1 MFRIFKNCFS
11 LISKKQK
18 KNTILILIGNQIGS
32 ILEVIGLGIIPIL
45 AINLLDKNKLIIFLE
60 KKNLSFLTGL
70 LEFENFVFYSFLFLV
85 FFFIFKNFYLIGINY
100 LQTKLRIDIF
110 NTISNNFFQLYIYS
124 PYKYFLKKNPTY
136 LSSIMTNEVHG
147 ACTVLEIFVL
157 LLKDF
162 FTVFVICITLILI
175 DPIISGLLIL
185 FIVIFT
191 LVFYGIFKKFL
202 FIRGKLMQE
211 ARADNLKIIHQSFDI
226 IREAKILKKEKFFSD
241 LFDSQL
247 NLMAE
252 QKITSSVINMIP
264 RPFLEIFTL
273 VVITLIIFYSTFY
286 ANSLDTALPFIAFF
300 AVSSIRLIP
309 AFKGISNSLASIN
322 FNKISVDVVIE
333 ELNEL
338 KNNKL
343 SFSSKENL
351 NKNLIHEN
359 FNTFE
364 VKNLNFS
371 YDNNIKVLKNINFK
385 VRRGE
390 KIGIVGHS
398 GSGKSTLIN
407 IILGLLK
414 PTSGNVLIDNQNIY
428 EALNEW
434 YNLLGYIP
442 QDIYL
447 LNDTIKNNIALG
459 ENDEN
464 IRLHSIEKALSMS
477 NSKKFVEK
485 LSKNIETNVGNRG
498 ISISGGQKQRIGI
511 ARAFYRNSK
520 ILILDEATNSLD
532 QENEKEIINQIIS
545 LNDIT
550 VFIIAHNINA
560 LKKCDKIL
568 YLDQGK
574 LLDFDSFEKITE
586 KYKLIS

>member
-45 AINLLDKNKLIIFLE
+45 AINLLDKKKLIIFFV

-85 FFFIFKNFYLIGINY
+85 FFFIFKNFYLIIINY

-175 DPIISGLLIL
+175 DPVISGLLIL

-574 LLDFDSFEKITE
+574 LIDFDSFEKITE

>member
-110 NTISNNFFQLYIYS
+110 NTISNNLFQLYIYS

-574 LLDFDSFEKITE
+574 LIDFDSFEKITE

>member
-18 KNTILILIGNQIGS
+18 RNTILILICNQIGS
-32 ILEVIGLGIIPIL
+32 ILEVIGLGIIPLL
-45 AINLLDKNKLIIFLE
+45 AINLLDKSKLIIFLE
-60 KKNLSFLTGL
+60 KKNLSFLTVL
-70 LEFENFVFYSFLFLV
+70 LEFENFVFYSFLTLV
-85 FFFIFKNFYLIGINY
+85 FFFIFKNFYLMGINY

-110 NTISNNFFQLYIYS
+110 NSISNNFFQLYINS
-124 PYKYFLKKNPTY
+124 PYKYFLKKNPSY

-157 LLKDF
+157 LLRDL
-162 FTVFVICITLILI
+162 FTVFIICITLILI

-185 FIVIFT
+185 FILIFT
-191 LVFYGIFKKFL
+191 LVFYGMFKKFL
-202 FIRGKLMQE
+202 FVRGKLMQE
-211 ARADNLKIIHQSFDI
+211 ARADNLKVIHQSFDI
-226 IREAKILKKEKFFSD
+226 IREAKILKKEKFFSN
-241 LFDSQL
+241 LFDNQL
-247 NLMAE
+247 KLMAE
-252 QKITSSVINMIP
+252 QKIISSVINMIP
-264 RPFLEIFTL
+264 RPFLEVFTL

-309 AFKGISNSLASIN
+309 AFKSISNSLATIN
-322 FNKISVDVVIE
+322 FNKISVDVVID

-338 KNNKL
+338 KNNNL
-343 SFSSKENL
+343 IFSSKENL
-351 NKNLIHEN
+351 NKNLINKN

-364 VKNLNFS
+364 VKDLNFS
-371 YDNNIKVLKNINFK
+371 YDNKLKVLKNINFK
-385 VRRGE
+385 VNRGE
-390 KIGIVGHS
+390 KIGIIGHS

-407 IILGLLK
+407 LILGLLK
-414 PTSGNVLIDNQNIY
+414 PTSGHVLIDNQNIY

-434 YNLLGYIP
+434 YDLLGYIP

-459 ENDEN
+459 EKEEN
-464 IRLHSIEKALSMS
+464 INLHSIEKALTLS

-485 LSKNIETNVGNRG
+485 LTNYIETDVGNRG
-498 ISISGGQKQRIGI
+498 VSISGGQKQRIGI
-511 ARAFYRNSK
+511 ARAFYRDSK

-532 QENEKEIINQIIS
+532 QENEREIINQINS

-550 VFIIAHNINA
+550 VFIIAHNIDA

-568 YLDQGK
+568 YLDQGN
-574 LLDFDSFEKITE
+574 LLDFGTFEKITE

>member
-1 MFRIFKNCFS
+1 MFKILKNCLS

-18 KNTILILIGNQIGS
+18 RNTILILIGNQIGS

-70 LEFENFVFYSFLFLV
+70 LEFENFVFYSFLLLV
-85 FFFIFKNFYLIGINY
+85 FFFIFKNFYLMGINY
-100 LQTKLRIDIF
+100 LQTKLRINIF
-110 NTISNNFFQLYIYS
+110 NSISNNFFQLYINS
-124 PYKYFLKKNPTY
+124 PYKYFLKKNPSY

-157 LLKDF
+157 LIRDL
-162 FTVFVICITLILI
+162 FTVFIICITLIFI

-185 FIVIFT
+185 FILFFT
-191 LVFYGIFKKFL
+191 LVFYRMFKKFL
-202 FIRGKLMQE
+202 FVRGKLMQE
-211 ARADNLKIIHQSFDI
+211 ARADNLKVIHQSFDI
-226 IREAKILKKEKFFSD
+226 IREAKILKKEKFFSN
-241 LFDSQL
+241 LFDNQL
-247 NLMAE
+247 KLMAE
-252 QKITSSVINMIP
+252 QKIISSIINMIP
-264 RPFLEIFTL
+264 RPFLEVFTL

-309 AFKGISNSLASIN
+309 AFKGISNSLATIN
-322 FNKISVDVVIE
+322 FNKISVDVVID

-338 KNNKL
+338 KNNKAKFL
-343 SFSSKENL
+343 SEENL
-351 NKNLIHEN
+351 DKNLIN
-359 FNTFE
+359 KDFNIFE
-364 VKNLNFS
+364 VKDLNFS
-371 YDNNIKVLKNINFK
+371 YDKNIKVLNNINFK
-385 VRRGE
+385 VNRGE

-407 IILGLLK
+407 LILGLLK
-414 PTSGNVLIDNQNIY
+414 PTSGNILIDNQNIY

-434 YNLLGYIP
+434 YDLLGYIP

-459 ENDEN
+459 EDEKN
-464 IRLHSIEKALSMS
+464 IKLNSIEKALTMS

-485 LSKNIETNVGNRG
+485 LINNIETDVGNRG

-511 ARAFYRNSK
+511 ARAFYRDSK

-532 QENEKEIINQIIS
+532 QENEREIIDQIIS
-545 LNDIT
+545 LNNIT
-550 VFIIAHNINA
+550 VFIIAHNIKA
-560 LKKCDKIL
+560 LKNCDKIL
-568 YLDQGK
+568 YLDQGN
-574 LLDFDSFEKITE
+574 LLDFDTFEKITE

>member
-110 NTISNNFFQLYIYS
+110 NTISNNLFQLYIYS

>member
-110 NTISNNFFQLYIYS
+110 NTISNNLFQLYIYS

-364 VKNLNFS
+364 VKDLNFS

-574 LLDFDSFEKITE
+574 LIDFDSFEKITE

>member
-1 MFRIFKNCFS
+1 MFLINFK
-11 LISKKQK
+11 KAK

-110 NTISNNFFQLYIYS
+110 NTISNNLFQLYIYS

>member
-175 DPIISGLLIL
+175 DPVISGLLIL

-574 LLDFDSFEKITE
+574 LIDFDSFEKITE

>member
-110 NTISNNFFQLYIYS
+110 NTISNNLFQLYIYS

-175 DPIISGLLIL
+175 DPVISGLLIL

-364 VKNLNFS
+364 VKDLNFS

-574 LLDFDSFEKITE
+574 LIDFDSFEKITE